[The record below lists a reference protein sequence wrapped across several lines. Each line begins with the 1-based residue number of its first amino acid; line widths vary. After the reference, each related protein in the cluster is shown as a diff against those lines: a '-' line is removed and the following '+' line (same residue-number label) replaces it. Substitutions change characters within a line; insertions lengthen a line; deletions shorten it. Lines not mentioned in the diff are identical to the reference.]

1 MTPARDPAHIK
12 DLIPS
17 AVAGT
22 QRAAETTPER
32 LLRHAAVLGLRGR
45 AGLLPDAVRSE
56 VQPGYRDERPAASP
70 GATTVLQAILAQ
82 NDASLVREWV
92 RLADG
97 AGVRVL
103 ARQAPTLLDVLSG
116 ATYEIFTNADRDRA
130 AIAPA
135 LGRVLDATGAWLA
148 ALRPQWRKLIS
159 GTTLPTNFDEDWSSG
174 TLAQRREILRTLINV
189 DAARAITLISSTWS
203 ADGSD
208 ARRDFIKILSEKP
221 DLAYEPLLEPAL
233 DDRSKQVRELAATL
247 LARTRGTKLRARMN
261 DRVRDMTAVT
271 RDRRTVTI
279 TLSPPKTFPKDFAR
293 DYIEE
298 QADSGRGNRAWW
310 LEQVFSAA
318 DLSFHAEHTGLD
330 PGAFLEAI
338 KDDDYFNAALSGLAA
353 AAGHQPDARWASVL
367 LPHLLAGKKPRIDL
381 AQHVLDALPASESEP
396 LRLSAAARESLPR
409 DMGLLLIQTLS
420 AEWPHAYSAAALDHL
435 ERCQTKYPWSLDETI
450 KTFSRR
456 ISPALADRFEQVV
469 INLTSGKP
477 TPSLTAAI
485 ERLRLRSQ
493 LHKEFSA

>member
-1 MTPARDPAHIK
+1 MTPARDPAHLK

-22 QRAAETTPER
+22 ARATETTPER

-70 GATTVLQAILAQ
+70 GATTILQAILAQ
-82 NDASLVREWV
+82 SDASLVREWV

-97 AGVRVL
+97 AGVRVPP
-103 ARQAPTLLDVLSG
+103 RQGPALLDALS
-116 ATYEIFTNADRDRA
+116 TPTFENLA
-130 AIAPA
+130 AAQSGDANIAAA
-135 LGRVLDATGAWLA
+135 LSRVLDETGTWLA
-148 ALRPQWRKLIS
+148 ALRPKWRALVS
-159 GTTLPTNFDEDWSSG
+159 GAALPTNLDEAWSSG
-174 TLAQRREILRTLINV
+174 TLAQRREILRTLISV
-189 DAARAITLISSTWS
+189 DASRAVATISSTWS

-261 DRVRDMTAVT
+261 ERIRDMTTVT
-271 RDRRTVTI
+271 RERRSVTI
-279 TLSPPKTFPKDFAR
+279 TLSPPKTFPKDYAR
-293 DYIEE
+293 DWIEE
-298 QADSGRGNRAWW
+298 QADSGRGHRAWW

-318 DLSFHAEHTGLD
+318 DLSFHADHTGLD
-330 PGAFLEAI
+330 PAAFLEAI
-338 KDDDYFNAALSGLAA
+338 KDDDFFGAALAGLAA
-353 AAGHQPDARWASVL
+353 AAGHQPDASWASVL
-367 LPHLLAGKKPRIDL
+367 VPHLLAGKKPRVEL

-396 LRLSAAARESLPR
+396 LRLHAAAQESLPR
-409 DMGLLLIQTLS
+409 ESALPLLHTLNAPWS
-420 AEWPHAYSAAALDHL
+420 HPFSVATLDLL
-435 ERCQTKYPWSLDETI
+435 ERHPPKYSFLIDDLL
-450 KTFSRR
+450 KRVSSRC
-456 ISPALADRFEQVV
+456 SPTLADRFEQMVNTV
-469 INLTSGKP
+469 SAGKP
-477 TPSLTAAI
+477 TPSLTKSI